1 MTERERIAARARAL
15 AAMTVENGCSEQEAV
30 TAAAKLADLL
40 ERYNMTLDEATL
52 RESRFKRQDR
62 VIDDDVG
69 ARLWKPASAIAK
81 LTNTTYW
88 SAAAGMPHQVTFFG
102 FEHEVEIAGYLLSI
116 CETAMRGGYRRTMC
130 DAALLVPAKRRTR
143 VTQFLDGMADRL
155 AERLLEMIP
164 PKPTGTGLVVLHHA
178 LVTAE
183 MKRHGIELQDKRQQ
197 SSRDWGAYSD
207 GRAAADAVALNKGVG
222 SRPAMGGMLR

>member
-1 MTERERIAARARAL
+1 MTEREKIAARARHL
-15 AAMTVENGCSEQEAV
+15 AAMTVENGCSEAEAM
-30 TAAAKLADLL
+30 TAAKKLADLL

-52 RESRFKRQDR
+52 RESRFTRQDR

-88 SAAAGMPHQVTFFG
+88 TAQVGMPHQVTFFG

-116 CETAMRGGYRRTMC
+116 CETAMRGGERRMMR
-130 DAALLVPAKRRTR
+130 DAMLLVPAKRRAR
-143 VTQFLDGMADRL
+143 VIPFLDGMADRL
-155 AERLLEMIP
+155 YERILEMIP
-164 PKPTGTGLVVLHHA
+164 PPQTGAGLVVVRDA
-178 LVTAE
+178 LIKAE
-183 MKRHGIELQDKRQQ
+183 MKRRKVDLTDKRQR
-197 SSRDWGAYSD
+197 SSMNWGTYAD

-222 SRPAMGGMLR
+222 GRPAAGGMLR